1 MPANLVPSNMSENQY
16 LHSNTQ
22 NVSLQYPTRFFF
34 FLKKNYQYIIACCY
48 YKAIN
53 CVQENLDAHF
63 AANTKDFAAAKYY
76 SIRMY
81 LI

>member
-1 MPANLVPSNMSENQY
+1 MFLFNIQQV
-16 LHSNTQ
+16 
-22 NVSLQYPTRFFF
+22 F
-34 FLKKNYQYIIACCY
+34 FLSKEKNYQYIIACCY

-63 AANTKDFAAAKYY
+63 AANTKDFAAVEYY

-81 LI
+81 RI